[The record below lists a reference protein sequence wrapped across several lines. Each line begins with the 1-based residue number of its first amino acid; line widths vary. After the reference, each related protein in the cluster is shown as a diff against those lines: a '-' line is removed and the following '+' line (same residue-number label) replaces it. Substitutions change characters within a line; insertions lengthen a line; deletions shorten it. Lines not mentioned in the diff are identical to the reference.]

1 MCRLESAQY
10 QLQQLLLQTI
20 YQENSKLLFGVMR
33 TSIFYGEIL

>member
-1 MCRLESAQY
+1 MCGLESAQH

-33 TSIFYGEIL
+33 TSIFYREIL